1 MQKLNVSLDTFAGPL
16 DLLLHLINKNKIDIY
31 DIPIATIT
39 SQYMEYIEDTSF
51 DMDGMSEFIV
61 MASTL
66 LEIKARMLLPKIEQV
81 KEEDS
86 VDPRAELVE
95 KLLEYKLYKH
105 LALELNDRFDKNTD
119 VFYGKSNIP
128 QSLDKYIE
136 KPDPLQLLDEV
147 TLSDLQEVFNSI
159 LLRYSDKKDDVRH
172 NFNKVKKDE
181 VTVED
186 RKLFLE
192 KLLEREEK
200 ISFLKIFDKLSSKSN
215 IIVTFLALL
224 ELIKIDKIYV
234 VQERLFGDIL
244 IIKRL
249 DRLND

>member
-66 LEIKARMLLPKIEQV
+66 LEIKARMLLPKTEEV

-86 VDPRAELVE
+86 TDPRAELVE

-105 LALELNDRFDKNTD
+105 LALELNDRFYENTD

-128 QSLDKYIE
+128 ESLDKYIE
-136 KPDPLQLLDEV
+136 KPDPLELLDEV

-159 LLRYSDKKDDVRH
+159 LLRYSDKKDEVRH

-181 VTVED
+181 ITVED

-192 KLLEREEK
+192 KLLEKEEK
-200 ISFLKIFDKLSSKSN
+200 ISFLEIFDELSSKSN

-224 ELIKIDKIYV
+224 ELIKIDRIYA

>member
-66 LEIKARMLLPKIEQV
+66 LEIKARMLLPKIEEV

-86 VDPRAELVE
+86 ADPRAELVE

-105 LALELNDRFDKNTD
+105 LALELNYRFDKNTD

-159 LLRYSDKKDDVRH
+159 LLRYSDKKDEVRH

>member
-105 LALELNDRFDKNTD
+105 LALELNGRFDKNTD

-159 LLRYSDKKDDVRH
+159 LLRYSDKKDEVRH

-234 VQERLFGDIL
+234 VQEKLFGDIL